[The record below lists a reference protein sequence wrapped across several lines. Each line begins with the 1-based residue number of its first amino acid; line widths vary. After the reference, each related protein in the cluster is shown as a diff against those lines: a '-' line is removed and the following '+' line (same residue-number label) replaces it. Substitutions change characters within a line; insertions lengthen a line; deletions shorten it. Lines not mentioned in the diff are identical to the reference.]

1 MVVQPDILSHWKIQA
16 LCAQL
21 GTGEALTAILGLWA
35 HCQNSRAWVFRLSPI
50 MLSGICRYAG
60 PENLL
65 RVLVEC
71 QLLDDRQDGT
81 YEVHDWAEKNAVLV
95 RNWTAWSTHQ
105 GKKSLKT
112 PPKLPLEESEEPPKT
127 PFGGVDKIRV
137 DKRRVSLGS
146 AVASQEEIPGFENP
160 DSPPD
165 SPPALPKPPRVS
177 DGCFEALCIIQGST
191 LSNLTKSE
199 RGRLNAALAEIRAA
213 CPGLTPAE
221 IRRRADAYRV
231 AMPGATLTA
240 SALAAHWSRLVDSSP
255 PDDNKKSGGA
265 ARHFQADTAPAAPD
279 GWQDAFEAI
288 YDIQPR
294 GEWHQQQ
301 VHAREAVGAF
311 LSTSTPSAA

>member
-71 QLLDDRQDGT
+71 QLLDDREDGT

-105 GKKSLKT
+105 GRKSLKT
-112 PPKLPLEESEEPPKT
+112 QPKPPLEESEEPSKPT
-127 PFGGVDKIRV
+127 LGGVDKIRE
-137 DKRRVSLGS
+137 DKRRVSLGA
-146 AVASQEEIPGFENP
+146 AVASQEEIPAFEN
-160 DSPPD
+160 PD

-177 DGCFEALCIIQGST
+177 DGCFEALCLIQGST

-221 IRRRADAYRV
+221 IRRRADAYRA

-255 PDDNKKSGGA
+255 PDAEKKSGGA
-265 ARHFQADTAPAAPD
+265 ARHFQADTVPAAPD
-279 GWQDAFEAI
+279 AWQDAFEAI

-301 VHAREAVGAF
+301 VDARDAVVAY
-311 LSTSTPSAA
+311 LDSTSTAA

>member
-105 GKKSLKT
+105 GKQTLKT
-112 PPKLPLEESEEPPKT
+112 PPKPPLEESEEPPK
-127 PFGGVDKIRV
+127 PAFRGVDKIRV
-137 DKRRVSLGS
+137 DKRRVSLGA

-160 DSPPD
+160 DSPP
-165 SPPALPKPPRVS
+165 PPPKAPRVS
-177 DGCFEALCIIQGST
+177 DGCFESLCNLQGSS
-191 LSNLTKSE
+191 LANLTKSE
-199 RGRLNAALAEIRAA
+199 RGRLNHALAEIRLA
-213 CPGLTPAE
+213 CPGLTVAE
-221 IRRRADAYRV
+221 IRRRADAYR
-231 AMPGATLTA
+231 AEFPGATLTA
-240 SALAAHWSRLVDSSP
+240 SALAAHWSRLVNSSP
-255 PDDNKKSGGA
+255 PDTEKKSGGA
-265 ARHFQADTAPAAPD
+265 ARHFQADAVPAAPD

-288 YDIQPR
+288 YDIPPR

-301 VHAREAVGAF
+301 VHARDAVVAY
-311 LSTSTPSAA
+311 LTSTSSAA